1 MSDKQAS
8 TATISSEKT
17 RSLFEVIFDMIREPM
32 LVLDE
37 NLRVQMASASFY
49 KHFRVSPEETQ
60 DRLVYELGN
69 GHWDIPELRS
79 LLEDA
84 LPTDKVF
91 NDFEFR
97 HEFEKIGERTI
108 LLNARRIDHLQL
120 VLLAME
126 DITDRRKAEAERSG
140 EYENFRKMF
149 EINPVP
155 LVVSTLKEGR
165 ILDINQAFEK
175 VTGYS
180 RDEAI
185 GKTSF
190 DLNLWRHPIDRSRL
204 VGLLGKQGPL
214 REVEVEIITRSG
226 QTKHLL
232 ASAELVK
239 INHKQC
245 IISSAVDITER
256 KKVQEDYLASER
268 NFRAAFEHAPIGMV
282 ITDLDG
288 NFLEV
293 NDAYCQITGY
303 SKKELLAP
311 GFSYREYTYPEDLR
325 RNVEKFSSLA
335 RGESEVFVI
344 EKRYIH
350 KDGETIWVRASATAR
365 RDSEGRPFQIVG
377 LVENITAKK
386 LAEDFL
392 EQKREE
398 LNKAKEAAEAATRSK
413 SQFLAHMSH
422 EIRTPMTIFLAA
434 LEHLQQID
442 WNPEHRKLLA
452 MADNSARHLRH
463 LIDDI
468 LDFSRIE
475 AQQTNLY
482 EEIFELRAWLEEK
495 MQMFILPAR
504 EKNLRLETEVAED
517 VPSIVFAD
525 QNRLGQVLVNLVD
538 NAIKFTEKGEVR
550 VAVTF
555 DKDHLVFS
563 VSDTGLGIPA
573 DKQHLLFKSFS
584 QVETS
589 RHSRP
594 GGSGLGLAISKGLV
608 ELMGGRIS
616 LQSRDGQ
623 GSAFTFTFPLKRSEK
638 KEDLF
643 TEAMETSST
652 THPLPRILLVDDDP
666 HVREIIGLSLRKWAW
681 HIEEAGSGEE
691 ALKKWQAAG
700 FDIILMDLEMP
711 GIDGLEA
718 TRIIRQR
725 EKDSADRACIIGFTA
740 HAQREVVD
748 DCIKAGMNGVLTKPV
763 HLKNLITEMEG
774 CLAERQDSDR

>member
-1 MSDKQAS
+1 MSDKPAS
-8 TATISSEKT
+8 TPTSSSEKT
-17 RSLFEVIFDMIREPM
+17 RSLFEVIFDTIREPM
-32 LVLDE
+32 LVLNE
-37 NLRVQMASASFY
+37 NLRVQQASASFY
-49 KHFRVSPEETQ
+49 HHFRVSPEETR

-69 GHWDIPELRS
+69 GQWDIPELRS
-79 LLEDA
+79 LLEDV

-97 HEFEKIGERTI
+97 HGFVEIGERTM

-120 VLLAME
+120 ILLVIE
-126 DITDRRKAEAERSG
+126 DITDRRKAESERSR
-140 EYENFRKMF
+140 EHKNFRKMF
-149 EINPVP
+149 EFSPVP
-155 LVVSTLKEGR
+155 SMVSTLKDGR

-185 GKTSF
+185 GKTTF
-190 DLNLWRHPIDRSRL
+190 DLNLWRHPKDRLRL
-204 VGLLGKQGPL
+204 VGLLGQHGPL
-214 REVEVEIITRSG
+214 REVEVKITTRSG
-226 QTKHLL
+226 QTKLLL

-239 INHKQC
+239 MDHKQC
-245 IISSAVDITER
+245 VIASAVDITER
-256 KKVQEDYLASER
+256 KKAQEDYLASER
-268 NFRAAFEHAPIGMV
+268 NFRAAFDHAPIGMV

-303 SKKELLAP
+303 SKEELLTP
-311 GFSYREYTYPEDLR
+311 GFSYRECTHTHDLGG
-325 RNVEKFSSLA
+325 NAEEFSALT
-335 RGESEVFVI
+335 RGEREAFSI
-344 EKRYIH
+344 EKRYIR
-350 KDGETIWVRASATAR
+350 KDGVTIWVRAIATAR

-392 EQKREE
+392 EEKREE
-398 LNKAKEAAEAATRSK
+398 LNKAKDAAEAATRSK

-442 WNPEHRKLLA
+442 WNPEHSELLA

-475 AQQTNLY
+475 AQQTDLL
-482 EEIFELRAWLEEK
+482 EEAFDLRAWLEEN

-504 EKNLRLETEVAED
+504 EKKLRLETDVAEI
-517 VPSIVFAD
+517 VPSIVVAD
-525 QNRLGQVLVNLVD
+525 PSRLSQVLVNLVG
-538 NAIKFTEKGEVR
+538 NAIKFTEEGEVR
-550 VAVTF
+550 VAISLN
-555 DKDHLVFS
+555 KNHLMFT
-563 VSDTGLGIPA
+563 VSDTGMGIPA

-584 QVETS
+584 QADTS
-589 RHSRP
+589 HHRKH

-616 LQSRDGQ
+616 MQSQEGL
-623 GSAFTFTFPLKRSEK
+623 GTAFTFTLPLKRSEE
-638 KEDLF
+638 KEGLS
-643 TEAMETSST
+643 TEALETSST
-652 THPLPRILLVDDDP
+652 TCPLPRILLVDDDSQ
-666 HVREIIGLSLRKWAW
+666 VREIIGLSLRKWAW

-691 ALKKWQAAG
+691 AVKKWQDDG
-700 FDIILMDLEMP
+700 VDIILMDLAMP

-718 TRIIRQR
+718 TRTIRQL
-725 EKDSADRACIIGFTA
+725 EKESADRVCIIGFTA

-748 DCIKAGMNGVLTKPV
+748 GCLEAGMDRVLTKPV
-763 HLKNLITEMEG
+763 QMKILIAAMDE